1 MNTHQTPNIAELP
14 SSQQLRKS
22 TLTGIGIAAV
32 LLVTVVLPS
41 EYNIDPTGMGRVL
54 GLIQAAAGT
63 GPSPRCTVPASRS
76 TSMLA
81 TMAGNRVC
89 GSASVLRTTTAAS
102 THGIKSGGGGRC
114 WNMRSMVSSP
124 AVAASATRATW
135 RAARCP

>member
-54 GLIQAAAGT
+54 GLTEMGEIKTQLAAEAEADRKAAQPTAAIAAAQAVSNAVST
-63 GPSPRCTVPASRS
+63 PAI
-76 TSMLA
+76 
-81 TMAGNRVC
+81 AGV
-89 GSASVLRTTTAAS
+89 
-102 THGIKSGGGGRC
+102 
-114 WNMRSMVSSP
+114 
-124 AVAASATRATW
+124 AVAGMFDF
-135 RAARCP
+135 